1 MVRNFGLINRFE
13 KEIQF
18 SLKRVWGQDNNQRGI

>member
-1 MVRNFGLINRFE
+1 MVRNFGLIKRFD

-18 SLKRVWGQDNNQRGI
+18 SLKRVWGRDNNQRGI